1 MAIIMRYDF
10 LTLRHIRWSK
20 NMYFWQN
27 TFCSKNSNKIETF
40 EELVLTR
47 MFDWF
52 EHLFL
57 LSWQPLSRRNNWI
70 SKVEPLWNSPRLS
83 LVHPCFSST
92 IELGLLVAMTLA
104 LWTAFSWT
112 LGELRERKYQKLGLY
127 WFPFQMFNTF
137 VTDILQIQW
146 TPALAKAAIAK
157 TPALGKYFVEFLV
170 ISLHKNS
177 RISAKPRNSA
187 AKGMPPIFTLMWEF
201 TVLSVKK
208 QRTKQPLTIPFYFM
222 KSPSLKPKNVVTNWL
237 SGFFHR
243 LN

>member
-1 MAIIMRYDF
+1 
-10 LTLRHIRWSK
+10 
-20 NMYFWQN
+20 MYFWQN

-52 EHLFL
+52 EHLLL

-104 LWTAFSWT
+104 LWTAFFWT
-112 LGELRERKYQKLGLY
+112 PGELWERKYQKLGLY
-127 WFPFQMFNTF
+127 WFPFQMFSTF
-137 VTDILQIQW
+137 VTDILQI
-146 TPALAKAAIAK
+146 
-157 TPALGKYFVEFLV
+157 
-170 ISLHKNS
+170 
-177 RISAKPRNSA
+177 
-187 AKGMPPIFTLMWEF
+187 
-201 TVLSVKK
+201 LSVFKQK

-222 KSPSLKPKNVVTNWL
+222 KSPSLKPKNVVTNRL
-237 SGFFHR
+237 SGFFHG

>member
-1 MAIIMRYDF
+1 MKYDF

-112 LGELRERKYQKLGLY
+112 LGELRERKYQKLGLLISVSNVQY
-127 WFPFQMFNTF
+127 VRYGHPSDTLS
-137 VTDILQIQW
+137 LQ
-146 TPALAKAAIAK
+146 A
-157 TPALGKYFVEFLV
+157 
-170 ISLHKNS
+170 
-177 RISAKPRNSA
+177 
-187 AKGMPPIFTLMWEF
+187 
-201 TVLSVKK
+201 KK

-222 KSPSLKPKNVVTNWL
+222 KSPSLKPKNVVTN
-237 SGFFHR
+237 SGFQVFFMD
-243 LN
+243 